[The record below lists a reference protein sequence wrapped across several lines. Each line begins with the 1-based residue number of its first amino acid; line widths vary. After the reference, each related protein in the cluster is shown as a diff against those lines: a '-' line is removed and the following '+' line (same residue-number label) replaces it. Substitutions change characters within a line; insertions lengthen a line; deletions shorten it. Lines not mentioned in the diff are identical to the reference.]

1 MCGGSGLGFERDGR
15 AKVENGR
22 EEAMRK
28 KRRTHWHNQGSGAA

>member
-22 EEAMRK
+22 EEEMRK
-28 KRRTHWHNQGSGAA
+28 KRRTHWRNQGSGAA